1 MDALVSGIMLLPAP
15 NLLVASG
22 LHRQPRSAVFV
33 GFNSAEALSRGKPAL
48 ERTFKMG
55 SDDVGRGADQQ
66 HRFEVL
72 LGVERFRNRSQRFWV
87 CGRDR
92 GRLTPRFRTI

>member
-72 LGVERFRNRSQRFWV
+72 LGVERKVLQEGIDSMGIEHEHPVAAIRR
-87 CGRDR
+87 
-92 GRLTPRFRTI
+92 